1 MQGGIFMKKRI
12 LITFILVFGV
22 FGLLCASKNIA
33 ATINREKTAS
43 ASGSVEFEIPEIIAT
58 PSVND
63 FSMRSQKPSQD
74 PHLADVETT
83 PPADLGISSS
93 ASDTENEA
101 KPSLSPLINQN
112 TQQIQISRPKK
123 VLLKPG
129 QTTNFRIFL
138 MPVSIAEAQVE
149 FEIEDESI
157 AALSPCSFSE
167 ELEKNKACSIT
178 GIKPGRTVI
187 NITVTSENRIYTD
200 SCIIIV
206 EDDLM

>member
-1 MQGGIFMKKRI
+1 
-12 LITFILVFGV
+12 
-22 FGLLCASKNIA
+22 
-33 ATINREKTAS
+33 
-43 ASGSVEFEIPEIIAT
+43 
-58 PSVND
+58 
-63 FSMRSQKPSQD
+63 
-74 PHLADVETT
+74 
-83 PPADLGISSS
+83 
-93 ASDTENEA
+93 
-101 KPSLSPLINQN
+101 
-112 TQQIQISRPKK
+112 
-123 VLLKPG
+123 
-129 QTTNFRIFL
+129 

>member
-1 MQGGIFMKKRI
+1 MEGCYNLYRRQNIRLNGTHAAWI
-12 LITFILVFGV
+12 LITFILV
-22 FGLLCASKNIA
+22 
-33 ATINREKTAS
+33 REKTAS

-63 FSMRSQKPSQD
+63 FSMRSQ
-74 PHLADVETT
+74 
-83 PPADLGISSS
+83 
-93 ASDTENEA
+93 

-167 ELEKNKACSIT
+167 ELEKTKDCSIT

-206 EDDLM
+206 EDNLM